1 MTIKKKESEARAEM
15 APIPHGWR
23 DVFIRDVAD
32 VVRGGSPRPAGSP
45 LYFNGD
51 FLPWITVAE
60 VTADEGM
67 YLVSTKL
74 KLTSEG
80 ANYTRIVES
89 GTLLLTNSGATLGVP
104 KITKIRAGANDGIAM
119 LLNLRGV
126 TENYLYYFFQTKTQY
141 LRDVVAPG
149 NGQPNL
155 NTELIG
161 GISIAVPPI
170 EQQRRISEIISAW
183 DNAVCEAEK
192 LLANSQDQKQA
203 LISQVL
209 SGKKRLKCFSK
220 TPKRQATP
228 HGSIPADWRYVKV
241 EQVASEVSLKN
252 AGLMAAPV
260 LSCTKHAG
268 LVDSLDYFKKQV
280 FSKDLSTY
288 KVVPRNC
295 FVYATNHIEE
305 GSIGHQDLYD
315 AGLVSPMY
323 TVFKTTADVDDRY
336 LYRLLKT
343 EHFRQIFQAATNS
356 SVDRRGS
363 LRWKDFKKLHLP
375 LPPLKEQAAI
385 ASIVDAMDREIELL
399 QKQLEALK
407 AEKIALMQQLL
418 TGKCRVTLSAAAAK
432 PSPTKAKSTKP
443 NAVKDRRK

>member
-1 MTIKKKESEARAEM
+1 MLPE
-15 APIPHGWR
+15 GWR
-23 DVFIRDVAD
+23 DLLLDDIAKRNSGHTPSKENPDYWNGGIKWVSLAD
-32 VVRGGSPRPAGSP
+32 SWRLDRGLISETDKEISEDGIKNSSAV
-45 LYFNGD
+45 L
-51 FLPWITVAE
+51 LP
-60 VTADEGM
+60 
-67 YLVSTKL
+67 
-74 KLTSEG
+74 EG
-80 ANYTRIVES
+80 AVVISRD
-89 GTLLLTNSGATLGVP
+89 AGVGKSAVISRPMAVSQHFIAWDCGQSADLHNWFLYHWLQSKKTEFERVANGSAIKTIGLSYFKKMRLMVPP
-104 KITKIRAGANDGIAM
+104 KTEQRKIAW
-119 LLNLRGV
+119 LLNLW
-126 TENYLYYFFQTKTQY
+126 
-141 LRDVVAPG
+141 DDA
-149 NGQPNL
+149 
-155 NTELIG
+155 
-161 GISIAVPPI
+161 IATA
-170 EQQRRISEIISAW
+170 EQ
-183 DNAVCEAEK
+183 
-192 LLANSQDQKQA
+192 LLVSSKKQKHGLLLQM
-203 LISQVL
+203 I
-209 SGKKRLKCFSK
+209 SGKKRLKNFSRIA
-220 TPKRQATP
+220 KRQKTP

-241 EQVASEVSLKN
+241 EEVASEVSLKN
-252 AGLMAAPV
+252 AALMAAPV

-385 ASIVDAMDREIELL
+385 ADIVDTLDREIELL

-418 TGKCRVTLSAAAAK
+418 TGKRRVTLPATVKPPSAK
-432 PSPTKAKSTKP
+432 PKSAKPT
-443 NAVKDRRK
+443 AVRDRRK

>member
-1 MTIKKKESEARAEM
+1 MLPEGWKKVPLHEIAEIRTGLAKGKTDLKDPVELPYLRVANVQDGRVDLREVKTILVERANIERYALQDGDILMTE
-15 APIPHGWR
+15 G
-23 DVFIRDVAD
+23 
-32 VVRGGSPRPAGSP
+32 
-45 LYFNGD
+45 GD
-51 FLPWITVAE
+51 FDKLGRGDVWHGQIPLCLHQNHVFAVRPDPDKLDSNFLAALAASEHGRNYFLSCAKRSTNLASINASQLKALPILMPSLLE
-60 VTADEGM
+60 QE
-67 YLVSTKL
+67 
-74 KLTSEG
+74 
-80 ANYTRIVES
+80 RI
-89 GTLLLTNSGATLGVP
+89 A
-104 KITKIRAGANDGIAM
+104 
-119 LLNLRGV
+119 
-126 TENYLYYFFQTKTQY
+126 
-141 LRDVVAPG
+141 
-149 NGQPNL
+149 
-155 NTELIG
+155 
-161 GISIAVPPI
+161 SIL
-170 EQQRRISEIISAW
+170 SAW
-183 DNAVCEAEK
+183 EEAIFKTEK
-192 LLANSQDQKQA
+192 LLANCKKQKVVLLSQ
-203 LISQVL
+203 LL
-209 SGKKRLKCFSK
+209 SGKKRLRVFSRI
-220 TPKRQATP
+220 TSRQATP

-241 EQVASEVSLKN
+241 EAVASEVSLKN
-252 AGLMAAPV
+252 AALMAAPV